1 MGQHNSIEKN
11 GTMDSFNDNYYQN
24 LENCLKSPNHSY
36 DVGGPSES
44 NNLVNLLNDSI
55 DDNTLYF
62 SNIEEVKTNIEK
74 NDDKGGKNKKS
85 EKSTNTSKKSTSE
98 NSLMNK
104 FSKSNKKKRTF
115 KNKENMGRNKKNNS
129 SNNIQ
134 KNKKSKKTRD
144 KKAPDNLRMR
154 YKRSFFNS
162 LIEFLNSKIA
172 KCPKLLKKR
181 KLYKL
186 HEDVIK
192 NNKKE
197 KIQLM
202 LRTSARE
209 FLSLD
214 ITQKVQKKQK
224 CSNKNLIDDIYKIK
238 EETKSEKLDENIK
251 DLIEIMDKTINDLM
265 DIYRNNEVK
274 NDKYKDFKRLSFFI
288 ENKLE
293 KEDENYKIL
302 FLDQSLNYETKIELL
317 DGRNESKDIDFM

>member
-1 MGQHNSIEKN
+1 MYETNSIEIN
-11 GTMDSFNDNYYQN
+11 ITIDSFDDNQYQN
-24 LENCLKSPNHSY
+24 LEECLKSPNPSY
-36 DVGGPSES
+36 DIRSPFES
-44 NNLVNLLNDSI
+44 NNLVNLLDDSI
-55 DDNTLYF
+55 DNNTLYF
-62 SNIEEVKTNIEK
+62 SNKEEEKTGVEK
-74 NDDKGGKNKKS
+74 DDEGGKNKKS

-129 SNNIQ
+129 SNNKQ
-134 KNKKSKKTRD
+134 KNKKSKKTHD
-144 KKAPDNLRMR
+144 KKSPDNLRMR

-181 KLYKL
+181 KLFKL
-186 HEDVIK
+186 HKDVIK

-197 KIQLM
+197 NIQLM

-251 DLIEIMDKTINDLM
+251 DLIEIMDKTIKDLM
-265 DIYRNNEVK
+265 DIYRSNEVK
-274 NDKYKDFKRLSFFI
+274 DDKYKDFKRLSFFM

-293 KEDENYKIL
+293 KGDENYKIL